1 MTRLTITV
9 ELSHVAGLFAG
20 RDELAEVIRDAV
32 QDVDLSG
39 LGAQGDS
46 EYQVD
51 DVTVEPAAP
60 RPSFRRRAI
69 ARATRGNPPAALLPA
84 MADLDRQ
91 DSRR

>member
-9 ELSHVAGLFAG
+9 ELSKTAGLFVG

-39 LGAQGDS
+39 LGSQGDS

-51 DVTVEPAAP
+51 DVTVEAAAP
-60 RPSFRRRAI
+60 RPRRKRRAI
-69 ARATRGNPPAALLPA
+69 TRPTRGNPPAVLLPA
-84 MADLDRQ
+84 MAELDRQ
-91 DSRR
+91 DGRP